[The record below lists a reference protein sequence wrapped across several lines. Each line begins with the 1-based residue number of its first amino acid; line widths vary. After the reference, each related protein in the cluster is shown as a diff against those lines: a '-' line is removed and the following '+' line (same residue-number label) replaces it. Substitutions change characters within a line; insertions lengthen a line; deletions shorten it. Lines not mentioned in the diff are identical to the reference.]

1 MSGLSWE
8 HGTRGGDAAPPGR
21 IGLAPMMAPEILL
34 LATTFAAGS
43 IVGSFVAL
51 VADRWP
57 RGEPWAAARSR
68 CRSCDRPLGPAQL
81 VPLIS
86 YAVQRG
92 RCAWCRAPLPA
103 DLWLGEVGGGLVAL
117 LALGTGGSGM
127 AMAGAALFGWAM
139 VLLAL
144 IDARHFWLPDA
155 ITLPL
160 IVLGLAVAAVM
171 PQPDLLARASG
182 AGLGWAGLEALR
194 QIWRRARGREAL
206 GGGDPKLLGA
216 IGAWLGLAALP
227 PVVLIAALG
236 GLGWAAIQAL
246 RGRPAGGMTPIP
258 LGTMFALAAL
268 LVAAMQVT
276 GWPRMQM
283 V

>member
-1 MSGLSWE
+1 
-8 HGTRGGDAAPPGR
+8 
-21 IGLAPMMAPEILL
+21 MMAPEILI

-86 YAVQRG
+86 YAMQRG

-103 DLWLGEVGGGLVAL
+103 DLWLTEVGGGVVAL
-117 LALGTGGSGM
+117 LALGTGGSGIYESGM
-127 AMAGAALFGWAM
+127 ALFGWAM
-139 VLLAL
+139 FGWALFGWALVLLAL
-144 IDARHFWLPDA
+144 LDARHFWLPDA

-160 IVLGLAVAAVM
+160 IVLGLVAAAVV

-182 AGLGWAGLEALR
+182 AALGWGGLEALR
-194 QIWRRARGREAL
+194 QIGRRARGHEAL

-216 IGAWLGLAALP
+216 IGAWLGLSALP
-227 PVVLIAALG
+227 AVVLIAALG

-258 LGTMFALAAL
+258 LGTMLALAAL
-268 LVAAMQVT
+268 VVL
-276 GWPRMQM
+276 GWPRIQM